1 MVSRIYWEDV
11 LEKLL
16 VMQANY
22 LQANMALNASEKDRD
37 QYAGRY
43 AALEDLK
50 RHFTNKQ
57 WN

>member
-16 VMQANY
+16 AMQANY
-22 LQANMALNASEKDRD
+22 LRANITLTANEKERD

-50 RHFTNKQ
+50 RHFTDKQ
-57 WN
+57 GN